1 MAKTKLA
8 KVQDIPGAK
17 VIEGPNGPEVYVTD
31 PKWSKGNNWVNLIM
45 EAKMNCIIV
54 RITYLESPESEPK
67 TTLFQPL
74 KLIQSA
80 SGWRMNGKTSEAS
93 DPIDIMLGQVIQAEL
108 TDIHFEPEQLVF

>member
-8 KVQDIPGAK
+8 PVQDIPGAK

-31 PKWSKGNNWVNLIM
+31 TKWAKGNDWVNLIL
-45 EAKMNCIIV
+45 EAKMKCLKV
-54 RITYLESPESEPK
+54 RITYLESPESQPK

-80 SGWRMNGKTSEAS
+80 SGWRMNGKTSEES
-93 DPIDIMLGQVIQAEL
+93 EPIDIMLGQVIQAEL
-108 TDIHFEPEQLVF
+108 TDIHFEPEKLVF